1 MVLVEGGTLPD
12 DSELAGKSVESF
24 YIGRTEVTW
33 LEWKKVRSWASDHGY
48 DIGNVGSGSGNDH
61 PVRDVNWYDCVKW
74 CNARSEM
81 VGLSPVYQVNG
92 EVYRSGEYGEDG
104 SSLVMHIVGAK
115 GYRLPSEA
123 EWEWA
128 ARGGVKSRLLKFSP

>member
-1 MVLVEGGTLPD
+1 MKDDMVFVEGGTLPVA
-12 DSELAGKSVESF
+12 SELSGKPVKSF

-33 LEWKKVRSWASDHGY
+33 LEWKEARGWASDHGY
-48 DIGNVGSGSGNDH
+48 DIVNVGKGSLNEH
-61 PVRDVNWYDCVKW
+61 PVRDVNWYDCLKW

-81 VGLSPVYQVNG
+81 DGLKPVYQVNG
-92 EVYRSGEYGEDG
+92 AVYRSGEYGANG
-104 SSLVMHIVGAK
+104 SHLVAQLAGAN

-128 ARGGVKSRLLKFSP
+128 AR